1 MITTEQRSK
10 VDKIWLD
17 FHSNGIAI
25 PSDVMEQFNYLV
37 FLRQLDE
44 LETRREKRAR
54 MVGENY
60 VPKVFVTKEEQD
72 YRWQKLMDMSN
83 TEDRFKLF
91 QEKVFPWLIALNDD
105 EDSAYARYM
114 KKAVFKIPTALAF
127 EIIMRDINDLELKDE
142 DSKGD
147 LYEYMLS
154 KMGASKINGQFRTPR
169 QIIKMMVAMANP
181 QPTDIIVD
189 PAMGSAGFLVAASEY
204 MHAKFKDSF
213 YDEGFLRH
221 YKHEMFHGFDNDT
234 TMLRIGAMNMMLHG
248 LGSADI
254 AYKNSLGVSKDGDKE
269 NVDEDKDK
277 YTLVLANPP
286 FKGTLDNAQVNPE
299 LLKITKSKHTELLF
313 LAWFLRSLSIGGRAV
328 VIVPAGV
335 TFSTNRDFLQIRKA
349 IIDDNRLEAV
359 ISMPS
364 GIFQPYSG
372 VATAILL
379 FTKTGH
385 GGTDKVWFY
394 NMEADGLS
402 LDAKRTGVEENDI
415 PDILARWQNL
425 DDEENR
431 TRKDKSFFVPV
442 EEIRNN
448 NYDISINKYKE
459 IAFEQKVYRPSK
471 VITAD
476 IEMLQKE
483 MAIDLAKIMEMLK

>member
-72 YRWQKLMDMSN
+72 YRWHKLMDMSN
-83 TEDRFKLF
+83 TEERFKLF

-154 KMGASKINGQFRTPR
+154 KMGSSKINGQFRTPR

-181 QPTDIIVD
+181 QPTDIIVEQRC
-189 PAMGSAGFLVAASEY
+189 LRLIQ
-204 MHAKFKDSF
+204 FK
-213 YDEGFLRH
+213 ERC
-221 YKHEMFHGFDNDT
+221 
-234 TMLRIGAMNMMLHG
+234 A
-248 LGSADI
+248 
-254 AYKNSLGVSKDGDKE
+254 
-269 NVDEDKDK
+269 
-277 YTLVLANPP
+277 
-286 FKGTLDNAQVNPE
+286 
-299 LLKITKSKHTELLF
+299 
-313 LAWFLRSLSIGGRAV
+313 
-328 VIVPAGV
+328 
-335 TFSTNRDFLQIRKA
+335 
-349 IIDDNRLEAV
+349 
-359 ISMPS
+359 
-364 GIFQPYSG
+364 
-372 VATAILL
+372 
-379 FTKTGH
+379 
-385 GGTDKVWFY
+385 
-394 NMEADGLS
+394 
-402 LDAKRTGVEENDI
+402 
-415 PDILARWQNL
+415 
-425 DDEENR
+425 
-431 TRKDKSFFVPV
+431 
-442 EEIRNN
+442 
-448 NYDISINKYKE
+448 
-459 IAFEQKVYRPSK
+459 
-471 VITAD
+471 
-476 IEMLQKE
+476 
-483 MAIDLAKIMEMLK
+483 

>member
-44 LETRREKRAR
+44 LETKREKRAR
-54 MVGENY
+54 LARETY
-60 VPKVFVTKEEQD
+60 VPKVFVTEEEQD
-72 YRWQKLMDMSN
+72 YRWQKLMAMSN

-91 QEKVFPWLIALNDD
+91 QDKLFKWLIGLNAD
-105 EDSAYARYM
+105 EESAYARYM
-114 KKAVFKIPTALAF
+114 KDAVFKIPTALAL
-127 EIIMRDINDLELKDE
+127 EKIMQGINELELNDE

-154 KMGASKINGQFRTPR
+154 KMGSSKINGQFRTPR

-254 AYKNSLGVSKDGDKE
+254 AYKNSLGVSKEDDKE
-269 NVDEDKDK
+269 KVDEDKDK

-328 VIVPAGV
+328 VIVPGGV
-335 TFSTNRDFLQIRKA
+335 TFRSEKDYLQIRKA
-349 IIDDNRLEAV
+349 IIDENRLDAV
-359 ISMPS
+359 IAMPS
-364 GIFQPYSG
+364 GVFQPYSG
-372 VATAILL
+372 VSTAILI

-394 NMEADGLS
+394 NMEADGQS
-402 LDAKRTGVEENDI
+402 LDKKRVDVEENDI
-415 PDILARWQNL
+415 PDILQRWQNL
-425 DDEENR
+425 EGEEER
-431 TRKDKSFFVPV
+431 TRYDKSFFVPV
-442 EEIRNN
+442 EEIRKKNYSLSFN
-448 NYDISINKYKE
+448 NYMEIPYTPPTYKATSE
-459 IAFEQKVYRPSK
+459 YFAEGDKLAK
-471 VITAD
+471 
-476 IEMLQKE
+476 ELLEGLQKFKE
-483 MAIDLAKIMEMLK
+483 MI

>member
-44 LETRREKRAR
+44 LETKREKRAR
-54 MVGENY
+54 LARETY
-60 VPKVFVTKEEQD
+60 VPKVFVTEEEQD
-72 YRWQKLMDMSN
+72 YRWHKLMAMSN

-91 QEKVFPWLIALNDD
+91 QDKLFTWLIGLNSD

-114 KKAVFKIPTALAF
+114 KDAVFKIPTALAL
-127 EIIMRDINDLELKDE
+127 EKIMQGINELELNDE

-154 KMGASKINGQFRTPR
+154 KMGSSKINGQFRTPR

-213 YDEGFLRH
+213 YDEEFLRH

-254 AYKNSLGVSKDGDKE
+254 TYKNSLAADIDEENAEEDKE
-269 NVDEDKDK
+269 K

-299 LLKITKSKHTELLF
+299 LLKITRSKNTELLF
-313 LAWFLRSLSIGGRAV
+313 LAWFLRSLAIGGRAV
-328 VIVPAGV
+328 VIVPSGV
-335 TFSTNRDFLQIRKA
+335 TFRNNRDYEQIRKA
-349 IIDDNRLEAV
+349 IIDENRLEAV
-359 ISMPS
+359 IAMPS
-364 GIFQPYSG
+364 GVFKPYSG
-372 VATAILL
+372 VSTEVLY

-394 NMEADGLS
+394 DMEAYGIS
-402 LDAKRTGVEENDI
+402 LDDRQIPIEENDI
-415 PDILARWQNL
+415 PDIIERWHNL
-425 DDEENR
+425 EAEEGR
-431 TRKDKSFFVPV
+431 TRNDKSFFVPV
-442 EEIRNN
+442 EEIRQNGYN
-448 NYDISINKYKE
+448 LSVNSYKE
-459 IAFEQKVYRPSK
+459 IKHVATSHRSAVE
-471 VITAD
+471 IID
-476 IEMLQKE
+476 EIKE
-483 MAIDLAKIMEMLK
+483 LRDEFDAVLYQLENEL

>member
-72 YRWQKLMDMSN
+72 YRWHKLMDMSN
-83 TEDRFKLF
+83 TEERFKLF

-189 PAMGSAGFLVAASEY
+189 
-204 MHAKFKDSF
+204 K
-213 YDEGFLRH
+213 
-221 YKHEMFHGFDNDT
+221 
-234 TMLRIGAMNMMLHG
+234 I
-248 LGSADI
+248 I
-254 AYKNSLGVSKDGDKE
+254 AYL
-269 NVDEDKDK
+269 
-277 YTLVLANPP
+277 
-286 FKGTLDNAQVNPE
+286 
-299 LLKITKSKHTELLF
+299 I
-313 LAWFLRSLSIGGRAV
+313 
-328 VIVPAGV
+328 
-335 TFSTNRDFLQIRKA
+335 
-349 IIDDNRLEAV
+349 
-359 ISMPS
+359 
-364 GIFQPYSG
+364 QPYEG
-372 VATAILL
+372 
-379 FTKTGH
+379 TKTSKPYGIR
-385 GGTDKVWFY
+385 GFEVFWRCG
-394 NMEADGLS
+394 EA
-402 LDAKRTGVEENDI
+402 A
-415 PDILARWQNL
+415 
-425 DDEENR
+425 
-431 TRKDKSFFVPV
+431 
-442 EEIRNN
+442 
-448 NYDISINKYKE
+448 
-459 IAFEQKVYRPSK
+459 
-471 VITAD
+471 
-476 IEMLQKE
+476 
-483 MAIDLAKIMEMLK
+483 

>member
-17 FHSNGIAI
+17 FHSNGVATTT
-25 PSDVMEQFNYLV
+25 DVIENFNYLI

-44 LETRREKRAR
+44 QETRREKRAR
-54 MVGENY
+54 LTGETY
-60 VPKVFVTKEEQD
+60 VPKIFITEEEQN
-72 YRWQKLMDMSN
+72 YRWHKLMDMSN
-83 TEDRFKLF
+83 TEERFKLF
-91 QEKVFPWLIALNDD
+91 QEKVFPWLMTLNDD
-105 EDSAYARYM
+105 EKSAYARYM
-114 KKAVFKIPTALAF
+114 KDAKFRIPTALAF
-127 EIIMRDINDLELKDE
+127 EKIMQDINELELNDE

-154 KMGASKINGQFRTPR
+154 KMGSSGINGQFRTPR

-189 PAMGSAGFLVAASEY
+189 PAMGTAGFLVAASEY
-204 MHAKFKDSF
+204 MHAKFKESF
-213 YDEGFLRH
+213 YDEEFLRH
-221 YKHEMFHGFDNDT
+221 YNHEMFNGFDNDT
-234 TMLRIGAMNMMLHG
+234 TMLGIGAMNMMLHS
-248 LGSADI
+248 LESANI
-254 AYKNSLGVSKDGDKE
+254 TYKDSLGVSKDDDNTE
-269 NVDEDKDK
+269 NVDEDKEK

-313 LAWFLRSLSIGGRAV
+313 LAWFLRSLAVGGRAV

-335 TFSTNRDFLQIRKA
+335 TFSTNRDYLQIRKA

-402 LDAKRTGVEENDI
+402 LDVRRTEVEENDI
-415 PDILARWQNL
+415 PDILARWHNL
-425 DDEENR
+425 DGEENR
-431 TRKDKSFFVPV
+431 TRKEKSFFVPV
-442 EEIRNN
+442 EEIRQN
-448 NYDISINKYKE
+448 NYDLTVNKYREIDYKPIEYKPAKE
-459 IAFEQKVYRPSK
+459 IMASVQEHYVRLGE
-471 VITAD
+471 IIAD
-476 IEMLQKE
+476 IQEKL
-483 MAIDLAKIMEMLK
+483 

>member
-1 MITTEQRSK
+1 MITTEQRGK
-10 VDKIWLD
+10 VDKIWLA

-37 FLRQLDE
+37 FHRQLDE
-44 LETRREKRAR
+44 METRREKRAR
-54 MVGENY
+54 ITGETY
-60 VPKVFVTKEEQD
+60 IPKVFVTEEEQR
-72 YRWQKLMDMSN
+72 YRWHKLMDMSN
-83 TEDRFKLF
+83 TEERFQLF

-114 KKAVFKIPTALAF
+114 KDAVFKIPTALAF

-154 KMGASKINGQFRTPR
+154 KMGSSKINGQFRTPR

-189 PAMGSAGFLVAASEY
+189 PSMGSAGFLVAVSEY

-213 YDEGFLRH
+213 YDEEFLRH

-254 AYKNSLGVSKDGDKE
+254 AYKNSLGVSKDEDKE
-269 NVDEDKDK
+269 NVDEDKEK

-313 LAWFLRSLSIGGRAV
+313 LAWFLRSLSIGGRGV

-335 TFSTNRDFLQIRKA
+335 TFSSNRDFLQIRKA
-349 IIDDNRLEAV
+349 IIDENRLEAV

-402 LDAKRTGVEENDI
+402 LDVKRTEVEENDI
-415 PDILARWQNL
+415 PDILARWHDL
-425 DDEENR
+425 DGEENR

-442 EEIRNN
+442 EEIRQN
-448 NYDISINKYKE
+448 NYDLTLNRYKE
-459 IAFEQKVYRPSK
+459 IDYKPIEYKPTKEIMTSVQEHYVRLGE
-471 VITAD
+471 IIAD
-476 IEMLQKE
+476 IQEQL
-483 MAIDLAKIMEMLK
+483 

>member
-1 MITTEQRSK
+1 MITTVQRSK

-17 FHSNGIAI
+17 FHSNGI
-25 PSDVMEQFNYLV
+25 STVTTVVEQFNYLI

-44 LETRREKRAR
+44 NETRREKRAR
-54 MVGENY
+54 LTGETY
-60 VPKVFVTKEEQD
+60 IPRLFITDEEQK
-72 YRWQKLMDMSN
+72 YRWHNLILMSN
-83 TEDRFKLF
+83 TEERYELF
-91 QEKVFPWLIALNDD
+91 RDKVFPWLITLNGD

-114 KKAVFKIPTALAF
+114 KDSKLEIRDGLALEKI
-127 EIIMRDINDLELKDE
+127 MQGINDLDLKDE

-154 KMGASKINGQFRTPR
+154 KMGTSGINGQFRTPR
-169 QIIKMMVAMANP
+169 NIIKMMVALANP

-189 PAMGSAGFLVAASEY
+189 PAMGSAGFLVIASEY

-213 YDEGFLRH
+213 YDEEFVRH
-221 YKHEMFHGFDNDT
+221 YNHNMFHGYDNDPV
-234 TMLRIGAMNMMLHG
+234 MLRIGAMNMMLHG

-254 AYKNSLGVSKDGDKE
+254 ARRNSLAVTKDE
-269 NVDEDKDK
+269 NGETSDEEKGK

-313 LAWFLRSLSIGGRAV
+313 LAWFLRSLAVGGRAV

-335 TFSTNRDFLQIRKA
+335 TFSSNRDYLQIRKA
-349 IIDDNRLEAV
+349 IIDENRLEAV
-359 ISMPS
+359 ISMPG

-372 VATAILL
+372 VSTSILL
-379 FTKTGH
+379 FTKTGN

-402 LDAKRTGVEENDI
+402 LDVKRTEIEDNDI
-415 PDILARWQNL
+415 PDILARWHNL
-425 DDEENR
+425 DGEENR
-431 TRKDKSFFVPV
+431 TRKEKSFFVPV
-442 EEIRNN
+442 EEIRQN
-448 NYDISINKYKE
+448 NYDLTLNRYKE
-459 IAFEQKVYRPSK
+459 IDYKPIEYKPTKEIMTSVQEHYVRLGE
-471 VITAD
+471 IIAD
-476 IEMLQKE
+476 IQEQL
-483 MAIDLAKIMEMLK
+483 

>member
-10 VDKIWLD
+10 VDKIWLA

-37 FLRQLDE
+37 FHRQLDE

-54 MVGENY
+54 LAGETY
-60 VPKVFVTKEEQD
+60 VPKVFVTEEEQS
-72 YRWQKLMDMSN
+72 YRWHKLMDMSN
-83 TEDRFKLF
+83 TEERFKLF

-114 KKAVFKIPTALAF
+114 KDAVFKIPTALAL

-154 KMGASKINGQFRTPR
+154 KMGSSKINGQFRTPR

-181 QPTDIIVD
+181 QPTDTMVD

-213 YDEGFLRH
+213 YDEEFLRH

-254 AYKNSLGVSKDGDKE
+254 AYKNSLGASKDGGKD
-269 NVDEDKDK
+269 NLDEDKEK

-313 LAWFLRSLSIGGRAV
+313 LAWFLRSLTIGGRGV

-335 TFSTNRDFLQIRKA
+335 TFSSNRDFLQIRKA
-349 IIDDNRLEAV
+349 IIDENRLEAV

-402 LDAKRTGVEENDI
+402 LDVKRTEVEENDI

-442 EEIRNN
+442 EEIRQN
-448 NYDISINKYKE
+448 NYDLTINKYKE
-459 IAFEQKVYRPSK
+459 IDYKPIEYKPTKEIIANVQEHYARLGE
-471 VITAD
+471 IIAD
-476 IEMLQKE
+476 IQEQL
-483 MAIDLAKIMEMLK
+483 

>member
-1 MITTEQRSK
+1 MITTEQRNK

-44 LETRREKRAR
+44 LETKREKRAR
-54 MVGENY
+54 LARETY
-60 VPKVFVTKEEQD
+60 VPKVFVTEEEQD
-72 YRWQKLMDMSN
+72 YRWHKLMAMSN

-91 QEKVFPWLIALNDD
+91 QDKLFTWLIGLNSD

-114 KKAVFKIPTALAF
+114 KDAVFKIPTALAL
-127 EIIMRDINDLELKDE
+127 EKIMQGINELELNDE

-154 KMGASKINGQFRTPR
+154 KMGSSKINGQFRTPR

-213 YDEGFLRH
+213 YDEEFLRH
-221 YKHEMFHGFDNDT
+221 YKYEMFHGFDNDT

-254 AYKNSLGVSKDGDKE
+254 AYKNSLGVSKDEDTE
-269 NVDEDKDK
+269 NVDEDKEK

-313 LAWFLRSLSIGGRAV
+313 LAWFLRSLAVGGRAV

-335 TFSTNRDFLQIRKA
+335 TFSSNRDYLQIRKA
-349 IIDDNRLEAV
+349 IIDENRLEAV
-359 ISMPS
+359 ISMPG

-372 VATAILL
+372 VATSILL

-402 LDAKRTGVEENDI
+402 LDVKRTEIEDNDI
-415 PDILARWQNL
+415 PDILARWHNL
-425 DDEENR
+425 DGEENR
-431 TRKDKSFFVPV
+431 TRKEKSFFVPV
-442 EEIRNN
+442 EEIRQN
-448 NYDISINKYKE
+448 NYDLTLNRYKE
-459 IAFEQKVYRPSK
+459 IDYKPIEYKPTKEIMTSVQEHYVRLGE
-471 VITAD
+471 IIAD
-476 IEMLQKE
+476 IQEQL
-483 MAIDLAKIMEMLK
+483 

>member
-54 MVGENY
+54 IIGETY
-60 VPKVFVTKEEQD
+60 VPKVFVTDEEQS
-72 YRWQKLMDMSN
+72 YRWHKLMDMSS

-114 KKAVFKIPTALAF
+114 KDAVFKIPTALAF
-127 EIIMRDINDLELKDE
+127 EIIMRDINELELKDE

-154 KMGASKINGQFRTPR
+154 KMGSSKINGQFRTPR
-169 QIIKMMVAMANP
+169 QIIKMMVAIANP
-181 QPTDIIVD
+181 QPTDIMVD
-189 PAMGSAGFLVAASEY
+189 PAMGSAGFPVAVSEY

-213 YDEGFLRH
+213 LDEEFLHH

-394 NMEADGLS
+394 DMEADGLS
-402 LDAKRTGVEENDI
+402 LDVKRTEVEENDI
-415 PDILARWQNL
+415 PDILARWHNL
-425 DDEENR
+425 DGEENR

-442 EEIRNN
+442 EEIRQN
-448 NYDISINKYKE
+448 NYDLTINKYKE
-459 IAFEQKVYRPSK
+459 IDYKPIEYKPTKEIIASVQEHYARLGE
-471 VITAD
+471 IIAD
-476 IEMLQKE
+476 IQEQL
-483 MAIDLAKIMEMLK
+483 

>member
-17 FHSNGIAI
+17 FHSNGI
-25 PSDVMEQFNYLV
+25 STVTTVVEQFNYLI

-44 LETRREKRAR
+44 NETRREKRAR
-54 MVGENY
+54 LTGETY
-60 VPKVFVTKEEQD
+60 IPRLFITDEEQK
-72 YRWQKLMDMSN
+72 YRWHNLILMSN
-83 TEDRFKLF
+83 TEERYELF
-91 QEKVFPWLIALNDD
+91 RDKVFPWLITLNDD

-114 KKAVFKIPTALAF
+114 KDSKLEIRDGLALEKI
-127 EIIMRDINDLELKDE
+127 MQGINDLDLKDE

-154 KMGASKINGQFRTPR
+154 KMGTSGINGQFRTPR
-169 QIIKMMVAMANP
+169 NIIKMMVALANP

-189 PAMGSAGFLVAASEY
+189 PAMGSAGFLVIASEY

-213 YDEGFLRH
+213 YDEEFVRH
-221 YKHEMFHGFDNDT
+221 YNHNMFHGYDNDPV
-234 TMLRIGAMNMMLHG
+234 MLRIGAMNMMLHG

-254 AYKNSLGVSKDGDKE
+254 ARRNSLAVTKDE
-269 NVDEDKDK
+269 NGETSDEEKGK

-313 LAWFLRSLSIGGRAV
+313 LAWFLRSLAVGGRAV

-335 TFSTNRDFLQIRKA
+335 TFSSNRDYLQIRKA
-349 IIDDNRLEAV
+349 IIDENRLEAV
-359 ISMPS
+359 ISMPD

-372 VATAILL
+372 VATSILL

-402 LDAKRTGVEENDI
+402 LDVKRTEIEDNDI
-415 PDILARWQNL
+415 PDILARWHNL
-425 DDEENR
+425 DGEEIR
-431 TRKDKSFFVPV
+431 TRKEKSFFVPV
-442 EEIRNN
+442 EEIRHN
-448 NYDISINKYKE
+448 NYDLTVNRYKE
-459 IAFEQKVYRPSK
+459 IDYKPIKYKPTKEIMTNVQEHYVRLGE
-471 VITAD
+471 IIAD
-476 IEMLQKE
+476 IQEQL
-483 MAIDLAKIMEMLK
+483 

>member
-10 VDKIWLD
+10 VDKIWLA

-37 FLRQLDE
+37 FHRQLDE

-54 MVGENY
+54 ITGETY
-60 VPKVFVTKEEQD
+60 VPKVFVTEEEQS
-72 YRWQKLMDMSN
+72 YRWHKLMDMSN
-83 TEDRFKLF
+83 TEERFKLF

-114 KKAVFKIPTALAF
+114 KDAVFKIPTALAL

-154 KMGASKINGQFRTPR
+154 KMGSSKINGQFRTPR

-213 YDEGFLRH
+213 YDEEFLRH

-254 AYKNSLGVSKDGDKE
+254 AYKNSLGVRKDGDKD
-269 NVDEDKDK
+269 NLDEDKEK

-328 VIVPAGV
+328 VIVPGGV
-335 TFSTNRDFLQIRKA
+335 TFRSEKDYLQIRKA
-349 IIDDNRLEAV
+349 IIDENRLDAV
-359 ISMPS
+359 IAMPS
-364 GIFQPYSG
+364 GVFQPYSG
-372 VATAILL
+372 VSTAILI

-394 NMEADGLS
+394 NMEADGQS
-402 LDAKRTGVEENDI
+402 LDKKRADVDENDI
-415 PDILARWQNL
+415 PDILQRWQNL
-425 DDEENR
+425 EGEEER
-431 TRKDKSFFVPV
+431 TRYDKSFFVPV
-442 EEIRNN
+442 EEIRKKNYSLSFN
-448 NYDISINKYKE
+448 NYMEIPYTPPTYKATTE
-459 IAFEQKVYRPSK
+459 YFAEGDKLAKELQ
-471 VITAD
+471 
-476 IEMLQKE
+476 EGLQKFKE
-483 MAIDLAKIMEMLK
+483 MI

>member
-1 MITTEQRSK
+1 MITIEQRSK

-37 FLRQLDE
+37 FLRQLDDM
-44 LETRREKRAR
+44 ETKREKRAR
-54 MVGENY
+54 FARETY
-60 VPKVFVTKEEQD
+60 VPKLFVTEAEQD
-72 YRWQKLMDMSN
+72 YRWHNLIAMSD
-83 TEDRFKLF
+83 TEERFKLVRD
-91 QEKVFPWLIALNDD
+91 KVMAWLIALNDD
-105 EDSAYARYM
+105 DDSAYARYM
-114 KKAVFKIPTALAF
+114 KDAVFKIPTALAL
-127 EIIMRDINDLELKDE
+127 EKIMQGINELELNDE

-154 KMGASKINGQFRTPR
+154 KMGTSKVNGQFRTPR
-169 QIIKMMVAMANP
+169 QIIKMMVAMAAP
-181 QPTDIIVD
+181 QTTDVIVD
-189 PAMGSAGFLVAASEY
+189 GAMGSAGFLVAAADY
-204 MHAKFKDSF
+204 MHDQYKDAFTDEKFLHHF
-213 YDEGFLRH
+213 R
-221 YKHEMFHGFDNDT
+221 HEMFHGFDNDT

-254 AYKNSLGVSKDGDKE
+254 TYKNSLAVSKDGDKE
-269 NVDEDKDK
+269 DTDEDKEK

-313 LAWFLRSLSIGGRAV
+313 LAWFLRSLAIGGRAV

-335 TFSTNRDFLQIRKA
+335 TFSTNKDFLQIRKT
-349 IIDDNRLEAV
+349 IIDENRLDAV
-359 ISMPS
+359 ISLPS

-372 VATAILL
+372 VATAILV

-394 NMEADGLS
+394 NMEADGYS
-402 LDAKRTGVEENDI
+402 LDVKRTEVEKNDI
-415 PDILARWQNL
+415 PDVLARWKNL
-425 DDEENR
+425 EQEGNR

-442 EEIRNN
+442 EEIREKD
-448 NYDISINKYKE
+448 YDLTINKYKE
-459 IAFEQKVYRPSK
+459 LDYKPVEYAPTQEILSNIKTHYAKLGNLIDNIQEQ
-471 VITAD
+471 
-476 IEMLQKE
+476 L
-483 MAIDLAKIMEMLK
+483 

>member
-1 MITTEQRSK
+1 
-10 VDKIWLD
+10 
-17 FHSNGIAI
+17 
-25 PSDVMEQFNYLV
+25 
-37 FLRQLDE
+37 
-44 LETRREKRAR
+44 
-54 MVGENY
+54 
-60 VPKVFVTKEEQD
+60 
-72 YRWQKLMDMSN
+72 
-83 TEDRFKLF
+83 
-91 QEKVFPWLIALNDD
+91 
-105 EDSAYARYM
+105 
-114 KKAVFKIPTALAF
+114 
-127 EIIMRDINDLELKDE
+127 
-142 DSKGD
+142 
-147 LYEYMLS
+147 
-154 KMGASKINGQFRTPR
+154 
-169 QIIKMMVAMANP
+169 
-181 QPTDIIVD
+181 
-189 PAMGSAGFLVAASEY
+189 MGSAGFLVAASEY

-415 PDILARWQNL
+415 PDILARWHNL
-425 DDEENR
+425 DGEENR

-442 EEIRNN
+442 EEIRQN
-448 NYDISINKYKE
+448 NYDLTINKYKE
-459 IAFEQKVYRPSK
+459 IDYKPIEYKPTKEIIASVQEHYARLGE
-471 VITAD
+471 IIAD
-476 IEMLQKE
+476 IQEQL
-483 MAIDLAKIMEMLK
+483 

>member
-1 MITTEQRSK
+1 
-10 VDKIWLD
+10 
-17 FHSNGIAI
+17 
-25 PSDVMEQFNYLV
+25 
-37 FLRQLDE
+37 
-44 LETRREKRAR
+44 
-54 MVGENY
+54 
-60 VPKVFVTKEEQD
+60 
-72 YRWQKLMDMSN
+72 
-83 TEDRFKLF
+83 
-91 QEKVFPWLIALNDD
+91 
-105 EDSAYARYM
+105 
-114 KKAVFKIPTALAF
+114 
-127 EIIMRDINDLELKDE
+127 
-142 DSKGD
+142 
-147 LYEYMLS
+147 
-154 KMGASKINGQFRTPR
+154 
-169 QIIKMMVAMANP
+169 
-181 QPTDIIVD
+181 
-189 PAMGSAGFLVAASEY
+189 MGSAGFLVAASEY

-213 YDEGFLRH
+213 YDEGSLRH

-313 LAWFLRSLSIGGRAV
+313 LAWFLRSLTIGGRGV

-349 IIDDNRLEAV
+349 IIDENRLEAV

-394 NMEADGLS
+394 DMEADGLS
-402 LDAKRTGVEENDI
+402 LDVKRTEVEENDI
-415 PDILARWQNL
+415 PDILARWHDL
-425 DDEENR
+425 DGEENR

>member
-10 VDKIWLD
+10 VDKIWLA

-37 FLRQLDE
+37 FHRQLDE

-54 MVGENY
+54 ITGEIY
-60 VPKVFVTKEEQD
+60 IPKVFVTEEEQS
-72 YRWQKLMDMSN
+72 YRWHKLMDMSD
-83 TEDRFKLF
+83 TEVRFKLF

-114 KKAVFKIPTALAF
+114 KDAVFKIPTALTF
-127 EIIMRDINDLELKDE
+127 EIIMRDINELELKDE

-154 KMGASKINGQFRTPR
+154 KMGSSKINGQFRTPR

-213 YDEGFLRH
+213 LDEEFLHH

-254 AYKNSLGVSKDGDKE
+254 AYKNSLGVSKDDDKE
-269 NVDEDKDK
+269 NVDENKEK

-328 VIVPAGV
+328 VIVPGGV
-335 TFSTNRDFLQIRKA
+335 TFRSEKDYLQIRKA
-349 IIDDNRLEAV
+349 IIDENRLDAV
-359 ISMPS
+359 IAMPS
-364 GIFQPYSG
+364 GVFQPYSG
-372 VATAILL
+372 VSTAILI

-394 NMEADGLS
+394 NMEADGQS
-402 LDAKRTGVEENDI
+402 LDKKRGDVEENDI
-415 PDILARWQNL
+415 PDILQRWQNL
-425 DDEENR
+425 EGEEER
-431 TRKDKSFFVPV
+431 TRYDKSFFVPV
-442 EEIRNN
+442 EEIRKKNYSLSFN
-448 NYDISINKYKE
+448 NYMEIPYMPPTYKATTE
-459 IAFEQKVYRPSK
+459 YFAEGDKLAKELQ
-471 VITAD
+471 
-476 IEMLQKE
+476 EGLQKFKE
-483 MAIDLAKIMEMLK
+483 MI

>member
-10 VDKIWLD
+10 VDKIWLA

-37 FLRQLDE
+37 FHRQLDE

-54 MVGENY
+54 LAGETY
-60 VPKVFVTKEEQD
+60 VPKVFVTEEEQS
-72 YRWQKLMDMSN
+72 YRWHKLMDMSN
-83 TEDRFKLF
+83 TEERFKLF

-114 KKAVFKIPTALAF
+114 KDAVFKIPTALAL

-154 KMGASKINGQFRTPR
+154 KMGSSKINGQFRTPR

-213 YDEGFLRH
+213 YDEEFLHH

-254 AYKNSLGVSKDGDKE
+254 AYKNSLGARKDGDKD
-269 NVDEDKDK
+269 NLDEDKEK

-313 LAWFLRSLSIGGRAV
+313 LAWFLRSLTIGGRGV

-335 TFSTNRDFLQIRKA
+335 TFSSNRDFLQIRKA
-349 IIDDNRLEAV
+349 IIDENRLEAV

-402 LDAKRTGVEENDI
+402 LDVKRTEVEENDI
-415 PDILARWQNL
+415 PDILARWHDL
-425 DDEENR
+425 DGEENR

-442 EEIRNN
+442 EEIRQN
-448 NYDISINKYKE
+448 NYDLTINKYKE
-459 IAFEQKVYRPSK
+459 IDYKPIEYKPTKEIIANVQEHYARLGE
-471 VITAD
+471 IIAD
-476 IEMLQKE
+476 IQEQL
-483 MAIDLAKIMEMLK
+483 

>member
-72 YRWQKLMDMSN
+72 YRWHKLMDMSN

-127 EIIMRDINDLELKDE
+127 EIIMRDIDDLELKDE

-169 QIIKMMVAMANP
+169 QIIKMMVTMANP

-269 NVDEDKDK
+269 NVDEDKEK

-299 LLKITKSKHTELLF
+299 LLKISKSKHTELLF

-328 VIVPAGV
+328 VIVPGGV
-335 TFSTNRDFLQIRKA
+335 TFRSEKDYLQIRKA
-349 IIDDNRLEAV
+349 IIDENRIDAV
-359 ISMPS
+359 IAMPS
-364 GIFQPYSG
+364 GVFQPYSN
-372 VATAILL
+372 VSTAILI

-394 NMEADGLS
+394 NMEADGQS
-402 LDAKRTGVEENDI
+402 LDKKRVDVEENDI
-415 PDILARWQNL
+415 PDILQRWQNL
-425 DDEENR
+425 EGEEGR
-431 TRKDKSFFVPV
+431 TRYDKSFFVPV
-442 EEIRNN
+442 EEIRKKKYSLSFN
-448 NYDISINKYKE
+448 NYMEIPYTPPTYKATTE
-459 IAFEQKVYRPSK
+459 YLAEGDKLAKELQ
-471 VITAD
+471 
-476 IEMLQKE
+476 EGLQKFKE
-483 MAIDLAKIMEMLK
+483 MI

>member
-1 MITTEQRSK
+1 
-10 VDKIWLD
+10 
-17 FHSNGIAI
+17 
-25 PSDVMEQFNYLV
+25 
-37 FLRQLDE
+37 
-44 LETRREKRAR
+44 
-54 MVGENY
+54 
-60 VPKVFVTKEEQD
+60 
-72 YRWQKLMDMSN
+72 
-83 TEDRFKLF
+83 
-91 QEKVFPWLIALNDD
+91 
-105 EDSAYARYM
+105 M
-114 KKAVFKIPTALAF
+114 KDAVFKIPTALTF
-127 EIIMRDINDLELKDE
+127 EIIMRDINELELKDE

-154 KMGASKINGQFRTPR
+154 KMGSSKINGQFRTPR

-213 YDEGFLRH
+213 LDEEFLHH

-254 AYKNSLGVSKDGDKE
+254 AYKNSLGVSKDDDKE
-269 NVDEDKDK
+269 NVDENKEK

-328 VIVPAGV
+328 VIVPGGV
-335 TFSTNRDFLQIRKA
+335 TFRSEKDYLQIRKA
-349 IIDDNRLEAV
+349 IIDENRLDAV
-359 ISMPS
+359 IAMPS
-364 GIFQPYSG
+364 GVFQPYSG
-372 VATAILL
+372 VSTAILI

-394 NMEADGLS
+394 NMEADGQS
-402 LDAKRTGVEENDI
+402 LDKKRGDVEENDI
-415 PDILARWQNL
+415 PDILQRWQNL
-425 DDEENR
+425 EGEEER
-431 TRKDKSFFVPV
+431 TRYDKSFFVPV
-442 EEIRNN
+442 EEIRKKNYSLSFN
-448 NYDISINKYKE
+448 NYMEIPYMPPTYKATTE
-459 IAFEQKVYRPSK
+459 YFAEGDKLAKELQ
-471 VITAD
+471 
-476 IEMLQKE
+476 EGLQKFKE
-483 MAIDLAKIMEMLK
+483 MI

>member
-44 LETRREKRAR
+44 LETRREKRAH

-114 KKAVFKIPTALAF
+114 KDAVFKIPTALAF
-127 EIIMRDINDLELKDE
+127 EIIMRDINELELKDE

-154 KMGASKINGQFRTPR
+154 KMGSSKINGQFRTPR
-169 QIIKMMVAMANP
+169 QIIKMMVAIANP
-181 QPTDIIVD
+181 QPTDIMVD

-204 MHAKFKDSF
+204 MHAKFKDLF

-328 VIVPAGV
+328 VIVPGGV
-335 TFSTNRDFLQIRKA
+335 TFRSEKDYLQIRKA
-349 IIDDNRLEAV
+349 IIDENRLDAV
-359 ISMPS
+359 IAMPS
-364 GIFQPYSG
+364 GVFQPYSG
-372 VATAILL
+372 VSTAILI

-394 NMEADGLS
+394 NMEADGQS
-402 LDAKRTGVEENDI
+402 LDKKRVDVEENDI
-415 PDILARWQNL
+415 PDILQRWQNL
-425 DDEENR
+425 EGEEAR
-431 TRKDKSFFVPV
+431 TRYDKSFFVPV
-442 EEIRNN
+442 EEIRKKKYSLSFN
-448 NYDISINKYKE
+448 NYMEIPYTPLTYKATTE
-459 IAFEQKVYRPSK
+459 YFAEGDKLAKELQ
-471 VITAD
+471 
-476 IEMLQKE
+476 EGLQKFKE
-483 MAIDLAKIMEMLK
+483 MI

>member
-44 LETRREKRAR
+44 METKREKRAR
-54 MVGENY
+54 LVRETY
-60 VPKVFVTKEEQD
+60 VPKVFVTEEEQD
-72 YRWQKLMDMSN
+72 YRWKKLMAMSN

-91 QEKVFPWLIALNDD
+91 QDKLFTWLIGLNSD

-114 KKAVFKIPTALAF
+114 KDAVFKIPTALAL
-127 EIIMRDINDLELKDE
+127 EKIMQGINELELNDE

-154 KMGASKINGQFRTPR
+154 KMGSSKINGQFRTPR

-213 YDEGFLRH
+213 YDEEFLRH
-221 YKHEMFHGFDNDT
+221 YKYEMFHGFDNDT

-254 AYKNSLGVSKDGDKE
+254 AYKNSLGVSKDEDNE
-269 NVDEDKDK
+269 NVDEDKEK

-328 VIVPAGV
+328 VIVPGGV
-335 TFSTNRDFLQIRKA
+335 TFRSEKDYLQIRKA
-349 IIDDNRLEAV
+349 IIDENRLDAV
-359 ISMPS
+359 IAMPS
-364 GIFQPYSG
+364 GVFQPYSG
-372 VATAILL
+372 VSTAILI

-394 NMEADGLS
+394 NMEADGQS
-402 LDAKRTGVEENDI
+402 LDKKRVDVDENDI
-415 PDILARWQNL
+415 PDILQRWQNL
-425 DDEENR
+425 EGEEGR
-431 TRKDKSFFVPV
+431 TRYDKSFFVPV
-442 EEIRNN
+442 EEIRKKNYSLSFN
-448 NYDISINKYKE
+448 NYMEITYTPPTYKATTE
-459 IAFEQKVYRPSK
+459 YFAEGDKLAKELQ
-471 VITAD
+471 
-476 IEMLQKE
+476 EGLQKFKE
-483 MAIDLAKIMEMLK
+483 MI